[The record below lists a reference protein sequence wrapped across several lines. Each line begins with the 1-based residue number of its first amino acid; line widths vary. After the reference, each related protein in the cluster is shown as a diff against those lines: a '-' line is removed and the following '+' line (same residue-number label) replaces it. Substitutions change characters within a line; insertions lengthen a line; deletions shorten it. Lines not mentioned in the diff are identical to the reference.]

1 MESYQDAYV
10 FVRSANTP
18 KEELGDLTG
27 IEDLTFD
34 LTTGGFARLYVL
46 KSDAFQPMVSFLQGL
61 SALEADKALAL
72 DTPYRIVHY
81 GTFHFMAF
89 VQVYL
94 RGDADPHR
102 VLQAI
107 SQFRT
112 FKGGARVQGGYD
124 LLVEFGDDNDL
135 APVQS
140 DADAVRTVAGVSR
153 RVISTTINP

>member
-1 MESYQDAYV
+1 VESYQDAYV
-10 FVRSANTP
+10 FVRSA
-18 KEELGDLTG
+18 G
-27 IEDLTFD
+27 IAEQEFADPGGMENLSFD

-46 KSDAFQPMVSFLQGL
+46 KSDAFPQMAKFLQGL
-61 SALEADKALAL
+61 NGFEVDKALAL

-102 VLQAI
+102 VLQVI

-153 RVISTTINP
+153 RVISTTVVP